1 MRVWRIFEH
10 RAAWACQPDAD
21 PLDGSG
27 GLFAAARWHHLGIRM
42 VYTAASPSLA
52 VLEMLVHLDPTLF
65 GERTLLELEVPETSV
80 ASVSEQ
86 TLLQLLRNAL
96 ADEAEE
102 ATRRY
107 GSAWANERRSLV
119 LEVPSLVMPIERNY
133 LLNPL
138 HPEMAAVGV
147 LRRELVTLDPR
158 LYLRRADGE

>member
-1 MRVWRIFEH
+1 M
-10 RAAWACQPDAD
+10 
-21 PLDGSG
+21 
-27 GLFAAARWHHLGIRM
+27 
-42 VYTAASPSLA
+42 
-52 VLEMLVHLDPTLF
+52 LEMLVHLDPTLF

-138 HPEMAAVGV
+138 HPEMAAVRV